1 MTAAAP
7 ALPGFRVERH
17 LGSGGLGDVWLAL
30 RESTGGHV
38 AVKLIRDPDAT
49 GSVDRRVRREVAA
62 LLVLK
67 GHPAVIHVEEV
78 LATASGPALV
88 MEYAS
93 GGSLLDHI
101 RQYGSVSTSTVCDV
115 GTQVARLL
123 ADAHRLG
130 IIHRDIKPH
139 NILRTAFGG
148 YKVCDFGIAAVAS
161 SDEWANPTSA
171 LSYRYASPE
180 EIDGA
185 AVSPAS
191 DVFSLGVTLVQA
203 RTGQPSGVR
212 TPDLRGVALTESDR
226 ALQGVLTDML
236 AHDPQQRL
244 DAVTVAERLAE
255 VGRLAAREATTTTSI
270 AATAETIDRPSLGRR
285 TTGPLPSGPAAPRSD
300 DSSGRDDRQLPDRAG
315 ENWWE

>member
-1 MTAAAP
+1 MTTSAP
-7 ALPGFRVERH
+7 ELPGFRVERH
-17 LGSGGLGDVWLAL
+17 LGAGGLGDVWLAV
-30 RESTGGHV
+30 RESTGGQV
-38 AVKLIRDPDAT
+38 AVKLIREADAA

-78 LATASGPALV
+78 LATVAGPALV
-88 MEYAS
+88 MEYAA
-93 GGSLLDHI
+93 GGSVLDHI
-101 RQYGSVSTSTVCDV
+101 RQYGPVSTAVVCDI

-139 NILRTAFGG
+139 NILRTSFGG
-148 YKVCDFGIAAVAS
+148 YKVCDFGIAAVSS

-185 AVSPAS
+185 GVSPAS

-203 RTGQPSGVR
+203 RTGQASDVR

-226 ALQGVLTDML
+226 ALQRVLADML
-236 AHDPQQRL
+236 SHEPSTRP
-244 DAVTVAERLAE
+244 DAAAVAGRLAE
-255 VGRLAAREATTTTSI
+255 VGQIAAEEAATTVSVE
-270 AATAETIDRPSLGRR
+270 ATAETVDRLSLGRR
-285 TTGPLPSGPAAPRSD
+285 ADLDSGARSSD
-300 DSSGRDDRQLPDRAG
+300 GDESWGRSDRQLPEQAA